1 MVSVEVLVLNLL
13 IGLVTAFSPCLF
25 PLLPSYVAVTMKIEQ
40 STKNTL
46 FSSLFLIAGILTV
59 FFSLSLVFDLF
70 SDYLLRNYSSFAKF
84 QAVLFV
90 IAGLLL
96 IRTPSILYKIKLP
109 SRFEAILY
117 SDNPNR
123 NPFIFNFLIGLSYT
137 VIAVPCAAGYFIVV
151 WDTMLDVNF
160 IDQFL
165 IVFAFSLGAGLPF
178 IIMSLYIPQVRAEI
192 VGKIHNASRKISIV
206 MGIILIIVAIW
217 LFSEVAIIPAPSID

>member
-1 MVSVEVLVLNLL
+1 
-13 IGLVTAFSPCLF
+13 
-25 PLLPSYVAVTMKIEQ
+25 
-40 STKNTL
+40 
-46 FSSLFLIAGILTV
+46 
-59 FFSLSLVFDLF
+59 
-70 SDYLLRNYSSFAKF
+70 FAKF

-96 IRTPSILYKIKLP
+96 IKTPSILYKIKLP
-109 SRFEAILY
+109 DRFEAVLY

-123 NPFIFNFLIGLSYT
+123 NPFVFNFLIGLSYT

-151 WDTMLDVNF
+151 WDTLVEVNF

-165 IVFAFSLGAGLPF
+165 IVLAFSFGAGLPF
-178 IIMSLYIPQVRAEI
+178 IIMSLYIPQVRSEI

-217 LFSEVAIIPAPSID
+217 LFSEVAIVPVPSID